1 MPKEK
6 TGFSI
11 EQHKKYGEMI
21 QRSVRD
27 LTTISTQI
35 DTNYGRSTDISREAH
50 KVVKAIHKLKSD
62 MDDLLCKENPDKDH
76 SEISHCYYDAAKSGR
91 F

>member
-1 MPKEK
+1 MPTPK
-6 TGFSI
+6 TGFTI
-11 EQHKKYGEMI
+11 EQHEKYGEML
-21 QRSVRD
+21 QRSLRD

-35 DTNYGRSTDISREAH
+35 DNNYGRSTPISDEAK
-50 KVVKAIHKLKSD
+50 KVIKTVDQLKSD
-62 MDDLLCKENPDKDH
+62 MEDLLCKENPDKDH